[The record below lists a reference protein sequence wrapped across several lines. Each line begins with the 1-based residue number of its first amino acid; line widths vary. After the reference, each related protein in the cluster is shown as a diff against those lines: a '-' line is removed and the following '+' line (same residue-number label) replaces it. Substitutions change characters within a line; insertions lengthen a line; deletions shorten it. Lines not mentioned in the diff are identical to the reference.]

1 MEEILFNKPGKKIIL
16 LGNEAIVRGALEEGV
31 NFVSTYPG
39 TPASEIGDTFFKI
52 AKKVGV
58 YFEYSTNEKVALEA
72 GIGASFSGLKTLVAM
87 KNFGLNV
94 ALDALFP
101 FLYTG
106 TKGPTVIIV
115 ADDPS
120 CHSSAQ
126 SEENSRFV
134 ALATHIPVLEPSDP
148 QECKDFTKL
157 AFQISE
163 KFKIPV
169 IIRTTTRVAHQSAPV
184 ELGKLAPYRTEGFGA
199 GFVKDPKK
207 FVTLPPRVLEMKK
220 ELLTKIEKIKEFSE
234 KSKINQIYRL
244 PKSIDGSS
252 RVGIITSGISYLY
265 VRETL
270 KELTSH
276 QDGGGGLPVL
286 KLGFFYPL
294 PEEKIKNFIKNFKK
308 VLVIEELEPHLEKEV
323 ERLAK
328 DVNCKLKVIG
338 KDLIPEVG
346 ELRPEIVISA
356 IAKFANCKLKAKS
369 GRSSSSRCDSIIEN
383 SLKTEL
389 PCYGS
394 EGEEE
399 DLSSSPIENL
409 KLKIPRR
416 LPQLCPGCP
425 YWLVISAIKKAVDL
439 KKVIFGGE
447 IGCYMLFGNSPINL
461 QDYLSCMGSSV
472 GIAHGIMKASSFAKA
487 SEDKGK
493 LITFVGDSS
502 FFHAGIPAL
511 INTVFNKSNPL
522 IIILEN
528 RTTAMTGHQPHPG
541 APIIP
546 NGIKIEEIV
555 RACGVK
561 NLKAIDPINQKEF
574 VATIKEFLN
583 KKETSVIIVQRP
595 CIWIKK

>member
-1 MEEILFNKPGKKIIL
+1 MEELLLNKPEGKVIL
-16 LGNEAIVRGALEEGV
+16 LGNEAIVRGALEAGV

-39 TPASEIGDTFFKI
+39 TPASEIGDLFFKI
-52 AKKVGV
+52 ANKVGV
-58 YFEYSTNEKVALEA
+58 YFEFSTNEKVALEA

-87 KNFGLNV
+87 KSFGLNV
-94 ALDALFP
+94 ALDALLP

-106 TKGPTVIIV
+106 TKGATVIIV

-126 SEENSRFV
+126 SEENIRPISY
-134 ALATHIPVLEPSDP
+134 LAHIPILEPSDP

-169 IIRTTTRVAHQSAPV
+169 MIRTTTRVAHQRMPV
-184 ELGKLAPYRTEGFGA
+184 RLNPIRATRPGGVVGK
-199 GFVKDPKK
+199 FVKEPKR
-207 FVTLPPRVLEMKK
+207 FITLPPRVLEMKK
-220 ELLTKIEKIKEFSE
+220 ELLEKIEKIKQFSE
-234 KSKINQIYRL
+234 KSPINLIGRGQTSA
-244 PKSIDGSS
+244 KSGK
-252 RVGIITSGISYLY
+252 GIITAGVSYLY
-265 VRETL
+265 VMEAL
-270 KELTSH
+270 KELKIS
-276 QDGGGGLPVL
+276 LPVL

-308 VLVIEELEPHLEKEV
+308 VLVIEELEPYLEKEV

-346 ELRPEIVISA
+346 ELKPEQVTSA
-356 IAKFANCKLKAKS
+356 IAKFTGLKIACPV
-369 GRSSSSRCDSIIEN
+369 GSRR
-383 SLKTEL
+383 
-389 PCYGS
+389 
-394 EGEEE
+394 
-399 DLSSSPIENL
+399 LSFGENL

-472 GIAHGIMKASSFAKA
+472 GIAHGIKKATGQKI
-487 SEDKGK
+487 
-493 LITFVGDSS
+493 ITFVGDSS

-541 APIIP
+541 APVIP

-574 VATIKEFLN
+574 ITTIKEFLN
-583 KKETSVIIVQRP
+583 KKETSVIIAQRP

>member
-1 MEEILFNKPGKKIIL
+1 MELLLNKPGKKIIV

-52 AKKVGV
+52 AKTELPFMEAKVKKRTKSSSPSKIQNF

-94 ALDALFP
+94 ALDTLFP

-169 IIRTTTRVAHQSAPV
+169 MIRTTTRVAHQKMPV
-184 ELGKLAPYRTEGFGA
+184 KLGELKKTLSVKGD
-199 GFVKDPKK
+199 FVKDPKR
-207 FVTLPPRVLEMKK
+207 FVTLPPRVLEMKS
-220 ELLTKIEKIKEFSE
+220 ELLGKIKKIQEFSE

-244 PKSIDGSS
+244 PKSIDWSS
-252 RVGIITSGISYLY
+252 RMGIITSGVSYLY
-265 VRETL
+265 VREAL
-270 KELTSH
+270 KELNL
-276 QDGGGGLPVL
+276 DLPVL

-294 PEEKIKNFIKNFKK
+294 PERRIKNFINPPAGGLKK
-308 VLVIEELEPHLEKEV
+308 VLVVEELEPYLEKEI

-338 KDLIPEVG
+338 KELVPEVG
-346 ELRPEIVISA
+346 ELRPEIVTSA
-356 IAKFANCKLKAKS
+356 IAEFTNT
-369 GRSSSSRCDSIIEN
+369 R
-383 SLKTEL
+383 
-389 PCYGS
+389 Y
-394 EGEEE
+394 
-399 DLSSSPIENL
+399 
-409 KLKIPRR
+409 KIQDTKYKIQAPKRF
-416 LPQLCPGCP
+416 PQLCPGCP

-487 SEDKGK
+487 TEDKRK
-493 LITFVGDSS
+493 IITFVGDSS

-546 NGIKIEEIV
+546 NGINRAHKVLCAPIKIEEIV

-583 KKETSVIIVQRP
+583 KKDTSVIIAQRP
-595 CIWIKK
+595 CIQIKK